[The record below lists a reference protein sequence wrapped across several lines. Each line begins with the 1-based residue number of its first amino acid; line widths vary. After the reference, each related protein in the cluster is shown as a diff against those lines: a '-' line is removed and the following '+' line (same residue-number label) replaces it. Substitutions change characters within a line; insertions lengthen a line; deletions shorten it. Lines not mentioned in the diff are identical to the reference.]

1 LKHCS
6 KTFAVCTFATR
17 PTRGR
22 PRANRFNLE
31 HHCQATVWGD
41 AHTRLVPRTDDWL
54 LDSNNGQALFV
65 TGIGNICTGQP
76 GGVAFLA
83 RAVDVVDLQAAYVL
97 GILNYYKHGTTDH
110 VFNLIR
116 RIYGEVPIGLLVAG
130 QSWTDEGIHD
140 EDEAHIACVWY

>member
-1 LKHCS
+1 LQQGQQEG
-6 KTFAVCTFATR
+6 VLE
-17 PTRGR
+17 PTVSTLSTTARLQFGET
-22 PRANRFNLE
+22 PTPVLYLE
-31 HHCQATVWGD
+31 
-41 AHTRLVPRTDDWL
+41 TDDWL

-97 GILNYYKHGTTDH
+97 GVLNYYKHGTTDH

-130 QSWTDEGIHD
+130 RSWTDEGIHD